1 MSEGVTQLFLKEYPP
16 LLREIPQAPKHLTV
30 RGTMPS
36 YDLKFLTVVGARAVT
51 SYGEAVIKHLIK
63 GLAGY
68 PIVIVSGLAFGVD
81 TLAHT
86 AALENNLLTIGVPGS
101 GLDWNVLYPRANVSL
116 ARRILE
122 HDGALISEFENNL
135 KAADWTFPKRNR
147 IMAGMSHATL
157 MIEAREKSGSLITAK
172 LATDFNRELL
182 VVPGSIFSNESKGT
196 HQFLKLGA
204 TPVTESND
212 ILRALNLV
220 EHTREILRSDVS
232 EIEMKVLNIIASP
245 LHREQLIQE
254 LELPIAEA
262 QVLLT
267 TMELKGLI
275 IEELGFIR
283 MG

>member
-1 MSEGVTQLFLKEYPP
+1 MSEGVTQLFSNEYPP
-16 LLREIPQAPKHLTV
+16 LLREIPQPPKHINI
-30 RGTMPS
+30 RGVMPS

-51 SYGEAVIKHLIK
+51 SYGESVIKHLFK

-68 PIVIVSGLAFGVD
+68 PIVIVSGLAYGVD
-81 TLAHT
+81 TLAHN

-101 GLDWNVLYPRANVSL
+101 GLDWNVLYPRVNVSL

-122 HDGALISEFENNL
+122 SNGALISEFENNL
-135 KAADWTFPKRNR
+135 RAADWSFPKRNR

-182 VVPGSIFSNESKGT
+182 VVPGSIFSNESRGT

-204 TPVTESND
+204 TAVTESND
-212 ILRALNLV
+212 ILRALGLVEQTRDIFRADMSEAEIRVLNLV
-220 EHTREILRSDVS
+220 
-232 EIEMKVLNIIASP
+232 ASP
-245 LHREQLIQE
+245 IHREQLIEQ
-254 LELPIAEA
+254 LALPITEV

-275 IEELGFIR
+275 VEELGFVR
-283 MG
+283 AG